1 MKLRIIHLTEYEYA
15 SAVSSNSNELRL
27 TPVQSHWQQV
37 PFYLL
42 RVLPS
47 TRLRRFTDFY
57 GNVVTY
63 FEVEEPHEHLL
74 IEATS
79 SINTSDRYESGEP
92 SPTALPSL
100 QELAADERLQP
111 FIHPSGAVEIPPEI
125 WRAAIDVKAEHSDVF
140 SLAKGLMNFVYQN
153 CRYVA
158 GVTNVRTTSTE
169 FFETR
174 AGVCQDF
181 SHLMLALCRS
191 IQLPARYVSGYVY
204 DAKRKDIRGAHATH
218 AWVEVWVPGAGWH
231 GLDPTNNCLTRDH
244 YVVMA
249 VGRDY
254 EDIAP
259 VRGSFWGASER
270 EMRVSVHIEERQG

>member
-1 MKLRIIHLTEYEYA
+1 MKLRIIHLTEYQYV
-15 SAVSSNSNELRL
+15 STVSSNSNELRL
-27 TPVQSHWQQV
+27 TPVQNHWQQV

-63 FEVEEPHEHLL
+63 FEIEEPHQHLL

-79 SINTSDRYESGEP
+79 SINTSDRYVSGEP
-92 SPTALPSL
+92 HPVPLSLL
-100 QELAADERLQP
+100 QEASTDERLQP
-111 FIHPSGAVEIPPEI
+111 FLQASGPVEIPPEI
-125 WRAAIDVKAEHSDVF
+125 WRTAIDVKADHSDVF
-140 SLAKGLMNFVYQN
+140 ALAKGLMNFVYQN
-153 CRYVA
+153 CRYVS
-158 GVTNVRTTSTE
+158 GVTNVHTTSTE
-169 FFETR
+169 FFEKR

-191 IQLPARYVSGYVY
+191 LQLPARYVSGYVY

-218 AWVEVWVPGAGWH
+218 AWIEVWVPGIGWH
-231 GLDPTNNCLTRDH
+231 GLDPTNNCLTREH

-249 VGRDY
+249 IGRDY

-259 VRGSFWGASER
+259 VRGSFWGAAER
-270 EMRVSVHIEERQG
+270 EMRVTVHIEERQG